1 MCKYVEYI
9 YILYKIISTF
19 TYNFLKETS
28 SKIIRD
34 LDA

>member
-9 YILYKIISTF
+9 FLYKIRNTF
-19 TYNFLKETS
+19 TYNVLKETS
-28 SKIIRD
+28 SEITRD